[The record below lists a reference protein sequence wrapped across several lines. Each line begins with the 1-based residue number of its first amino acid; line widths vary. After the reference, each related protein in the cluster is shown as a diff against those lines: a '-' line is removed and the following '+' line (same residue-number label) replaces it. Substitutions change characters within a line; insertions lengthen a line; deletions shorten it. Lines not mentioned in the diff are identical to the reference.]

1 MYSAQIHFFL
11 LFANTKPLLTNSS
24 KEINTKFMEIQLV
37 FSSIGIL
44 FILIG
49 IGFLVFHLG
58 AIKREWIPA
67 LSSIVL
73 NITLPCLIIMSM
85 QVPLSAER
93 MSDTISVF
101 LIQALIYAI
110 SCAIALALPHLLCM
124 ASEHCGVHRYMV
136 LFSNLGF
143 MGYPICAALYGPESA
158 FYVTLVNIPF
168 GLLAFS
174 LGVYL
179 IRKDTETV
187 SFRNI
192 LNPGLIASILGLC
205 FFLTGVVIPYP
216 ISTSLDMLG
225 SITSPLAMVAIGA
238 MIASMPVSST
248 FRDWRM
254 YVISAIRLLVIP
266 CITFLILRP
275 FISDPLLLGVPV
287 LLSAMPVAANT
298 VFMAQEYGGDI
309 EVASRGVFLSTILCF
324 ITLPLIGYML
334 L

>member
-1 MYSAQIHFFL
+1 
-11 LFANTKPLLTNSS
+11 
-24 KEINTKFMEIQLV
+24 MEIQLV
-37 FSSIGIL
+37 FSSVGIL

-49 IGFLVFHLG
+49 IGFLAFHLG
-58 AIKREWIPA
+58 VIRREWIPA

-73 NITLPCLIIMSM
+73 NITLPCLILMSM

-93 MSDTISVF
+93 MSETISVF
-101 LIQALIYAI
+101 LIQILIYTI
-110 SCAIALALPHLLCM
+110 SCTIALALPHLLHM
-124 ASEHCGVHRYMV
+124 ASENCGVHRYMV
-136 LFSNLGF
+136 FFSNLGF

-168 GLLAFS
+168 GLLVFS

-179 IRKDTETV
+179 IKKDRETISV
-187 SFRNI
+187 RNM
-192 LNPGLIASILGLC
+192 LNPGLIASVAGLC
-205 FFLTGVVIPYP
+205 FFLTGIVIPYP

-225 SITSPLAMVAIGA
+225 TATSPLAMVAIGA

-254 YVISAIRLLVIP
+254 YVISAIRLVIIP

-287 LLSAMPVAANT
+287 LLSAMPAAANT
-298 VFMAQEYGGDI
+298 VFMAQEYGGDV
-309 EVASRGVFLSTILCF
+309 EAASRGVFLSTILCL
-324 ITLPLIGYML
+324 ITLPLLGYML

>member
-1 MYSAQIHFFL
+1 
-11 LFANTKPLLTNSS
+11 
-24 KEINTKFMEIQLV
+24 MEIQLV

-44 FILIG
+44 FILIA
-49 IGFLVFHLG
+49 IGFFACHMG

-73 NITLPCLIIMSM
+73 NITLPCLILMSM

-101 LIQALIYAI
+101 LIEAIIYAV
-110 SCAIALALPHLLCM
+110 SCLIAVVLPYLLRIPR
-124 ASEHCGVHRYMV
+124 ENCGVYRYMV

-143 MGYPICAALYGPESA
+143 MGYPICAALYGTESA

-179 IRKDTETV
+179 IRKGSGTA
-187 SFRNI
+187 SFRNMM
-192 LNPGLIASILGLC
+192 NPGLAASIIGLC
-205 FFLTGVVIPYP
+205 FFLAGVVIPAP

-225 SITSPLAMVAIGA
+225 SVTSPLAMIAIGA
-238 MIASMPVSST
+238 MIASMAVSST
-248 FRDWRM
+248 FRDSRM
-254 YVISAIRLLVIP
+254 YVISAVRLLVIP
-266 CITFLILRP
+266 CIVFFTLRP

-298 VFMAQEYGGDI
+298 VFMAQEYGGD
-309 EVASRGVFLSTILCF
+309 VQAATRGVFLSTMLCL
-324 ITLPLIGYML
+324 ITLPILGYIL